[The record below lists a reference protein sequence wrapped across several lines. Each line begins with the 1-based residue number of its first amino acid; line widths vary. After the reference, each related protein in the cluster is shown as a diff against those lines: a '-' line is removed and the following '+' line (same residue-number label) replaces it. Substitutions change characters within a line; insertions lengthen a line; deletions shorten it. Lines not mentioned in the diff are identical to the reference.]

1 MLDDAK
7 PDRAVFFL
15 PGIMGSTLRF
25 QGDTIYGEPSDEV
38 VWDSDVWKTA
48 QVIRTAPSKLR
59 ADSSKVKAE
68 KVIQQLKRP
77 FLPSK
82 DIYGKFIKFCTSTD
96 GLALKENIDFFTFP
110 YDWRMDNRDTAALL
124 ADQVHKV
131 DPEGKKRY
139 YFFGH
144 SMGGL
149 ITRLMLQSSNN
160 QDILK
165 RTKLFIQ
172 IASPVTGSAKAFST
186 LKKGVSFGKI
196 SDEILKVFQRREVY
210 HELRST
216 LENFPSLFQLVPM
229 EITIVMQTGHKLSPL
244 VDQVW
249 PQNLLGQVEKARLVH
264 KSLANIPTCKM
275 HCFYAKNH
283 KTADM
288 FVVDPFYNIQGVRS
302 RADGDGTVTVASATT
317 HSGISHLVEALHDE
331 ICSKKELHNAI
342 KSLFEAEEA
351 NV

>member
-25 QGDTIYGEPSDEV
+25 QGDTTYGEPADEV

-59 ADSSKVKAE
+59 DPNKVRAE
-68 KVIQQLKRP
+68 KVIQELKRP

-82 DIYGKFIKFCTSTD
+82 DIYGKFIKFCTSKD
-96 GLALKENIDFFTFP
+96 GLGLKENTDFFTFP
-110 YDWRMDNRDTAALL
+110 YDWRMDNRDTAKLL
-124 ADQVHKV
+124 ADEVHKL
-131 DPEGKKRY
+131 DPEEKKRY

-149 ITRLMLQSSNN
+149 ITRLMLQDPTNA
-160 QDILK
+160 DILK

-186 LKKGVSFGKI
+186 LKNGASFGKI
-196 SDEILKVFQRREVY
+196 SDEILKVFQKREAY

-216 LENFPSLFQLVPM
+216 LENFPSLFQLVPV

-244 VDQVW
+244 LDQVW
-249 PQNLLGQVEKARLVH
+249 PQNLLSHVEKARLVH
-264 KSLANIPTCKM
+264 KSLENIPTCKM
-275 HCFYAKNH
+275 HCFYAQNH
-283 KTADM
+283 KTANM
-288 FVVDPFYNIQGVRS
+288 FIVDPFYNITGVES
-302 RADGDGTVTVASATT
+302 RANGDGTVTVASATS
-317 HSGISHLVEALHDE
+317 HSGISHPVEALHDE
-331 ICSKKELHNAI
+331 ICAKRELHDAI
-342 KSLFEAEEA
+342 KSLFEGEEA